1 MRSKSK
7 GKRKLARRKTKLGL
21 PDLDHAKAAVQP
33 CLLACIRRNRSV
45 AIDMRLTSLLDGIV
59 QSLSCPSIR
68 QLSPVTEF
76 TSKIAGWRRE
86 PRM

>member
-45 AIDMRLTSLLDGIV
+45 AIDTRLTSLLDGIV
-59 QSLSCPSIR
+59 QSLGCPSIR